1 MNSVQLWPIAASH
14 HAHEVDV
21 LIAAFGALVW
31 LLSLPVFVLTIWFTW
46 RYRRERQINRV
57 HAQDRNVWL
66 ETSWS
71 AIPFLLIMGFYVWA
85 LSLFLDLQHPPT
97 DAMTVNVVA
106 KQWMWKFQH
115 PEGQGEINDLHVPAG
130 EPVLLNM
137 ASQDVIHSFYVP
149 ALRLKREIEKKM
161 TTAH

>member
-97 DAMTVNVVA
+97 DAGRHKA
-106 KQWMWKFQH
+106 C
-115 PEGQGEINDLHVPAG
+115 PRRSPR
-130 EPVLLNM
+130 
-137 ASQDVIHSFYVP
+137 ASA
-149 ALRLKREIEKKM
+149 ALRIHR
-161 TTAH
+161 